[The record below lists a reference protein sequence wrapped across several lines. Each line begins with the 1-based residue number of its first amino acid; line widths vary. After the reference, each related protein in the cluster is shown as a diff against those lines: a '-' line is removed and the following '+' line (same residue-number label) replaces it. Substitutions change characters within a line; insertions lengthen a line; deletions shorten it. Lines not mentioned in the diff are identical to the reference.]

1 MPELPELDVMVEV
14 LKERV
19 LGREIMSARA
29 YHPGMLKTVDPGLD
43 NLVGASFQSVSRRA
57 KHLIFTLREDLSL
70 VVHLMLAGR
79 MVLCKSDTKI
89 TKATGGVF
97 SFSDGEDLRVIENA
111 TKHRAR
117 IHVVRA
123 AQEVPAIAAAGIEP
137 TDRAF
142 TAEKLAELLNQRR
155 QLKKLLTEQSRIAG
169 IGTAYADEI
178 LFDAKLSPI
187 KYGTTLEPDEIERLH
202 DSIQRV
208 LAHAIEQIRAKAGG
222 AALTP
227 HIRDFVQ
234 VYKKTDQPCPNCGTK
249 IAEIRYAQTKT
260 YYCPSCQAEGKSIK
274 DRRAWLTR

>member
-202 DSIQRV
+202 DSIQHV
-208 LAHAIEQIRAKAGG
+208 LANATEQIRAKAGG

>member
-137 TDRAF
+137 TDKAF

-202 DSIQRV
+202 DSIQHV
-208 LAHAIEQIRAKAGG
+208 LANATEQIRAKAGG

>member
-208 LAHAIEQIRAKAGG
+208 LAHATEQIRAKAGG